1 MRHVREIQAVTVSSS
16 PGDKVAGMRYDEF
29 SAAARSGREPPGL
42 SPILR
47 ALWLDGSGDWDA
59 AHQLADD
66 IGGTDGARVHA
77 YLHRKEGDLSNAR
90 YWYRQAGRPPFEG
103 TLDEE
108 WTALARDF
116 LRDVP

>member
-1 MRHVREIQAVTVSSS
+1 MRHVREIRAETVSSS

-29 SAAARSGREPPGL
+29 SAAARSRREPPGL

-90 YWYRQAGRPPFEG
+90 YWYRQAGRAPFDG
-103 TLDEE
+103 TLDDE
-108 WTALARDF
+108 WTALAREF
-116 LRDVP
+116 LHDPA